1 METFLVGIRTGM
13 PGAFPGFEKPNPCLR
28 RQASGGTLFM
38 AFTILSALGHG
49 ANGIQEIEKPTTVSR
64 PAVVVQ
70 KAPDDYRVIRER
82 NRFVTDLVDDLS
94 RTVSR
99 LAR

>member
-1 METFLVGIRTGM
+1 MLSV
-13 PGAFPGFEKPNPCLR
+13 
-28 RQASGGTLFM
+28 

-49 ANGIQEIEKPTTVSR
+49 VDGIKEIEKAVTISR

-70 KAPDDYRVIRER
+70 KDRDDYRVIRER
-82 NRFVTDLVDDLS
+82 NRFVADLVDDLS